1 MEKIKNLHFIIFIS
15 LFSIFDPSR
24 KLNIINNWFTVGLVF
39 TFFPYTFFF
48 TNQWSTSIS
57 SLLLL
62 LRKEARP
69 LMIVRSEGYIF
80 IISFFIIISFN
91 ITGLLPYILA
101 PSRHL
106 RISLPLGLTLW
117 LRLIILGVWE
127 KLNHLFSHLVP
138 LGCPISLIFF
148 IVIIESI
155 SIIIR
160 PITLSVRLSA
170 NIMAGHVILAL
181 ISSFSFMEPSL
192 FMVRLFVQLILF
204 TLETSVALVQPYV
217 FFTLLSL
224 YKEELD

>member
-1 MEKIKNLHFIIFIS
+1 MRIELDQNLGHSVFCRKIITFASNRFLQIRILHQRHRNRI
-15 LFSIFDPSR
+15 LR
-24 KLNIINNWFTVGLVF
+24 VEYKLNI
-39 TFFPYTFFF
+39 
-48 TNQWSTSIS
+48 
-57 SLLLL
+57 
-62 LRKEARP
+62 K
-69 LMIVRSEGYIF
+69 
-80 IISFFIIISFN
+80 N
-91 ITGLLPYILA
+91 I
-101 PSRHL
+101 
-106 RISLPLGLTLW
+106 
-117 LRLIILGVWE
+117 
-127 KLNHLFSHLVP
+127 K
-138 LGCPISLIFF
+138 IFF

-224 YKEELD
+224 YKGELDQYSLNKLLFF